1 MPRQR
6 IYHRKKIKRGISLP
20 TLLLIL
26 VMISVGIAVWF
37 LKSSQEKEE
46 FSMNYISTKEI
57 PGFLQFTY
65 YDEEEWSR
73 RLGMEFTGALTY
85 QKLHSLLELL
95 NIEEYVVYEEKR
107 AGKKVDRETWNQVY
121 EQILDILDTSGK
133 VSKEKLLLL
142 KEPGEDSL
150 ETQMGIYQYRGS
162 IPRQYQAYEVYVME
176 DKLLGILSELEDEL
190 AIENVYV
197 TEMTDEL
204 KFLYKN
210 SVYRIPI
217 EAEGQISDTVC
228 DIYMKMGEIT
238 RIQKKEDTIE
248 GKLLTMEED
257 KIEIE
262 GYGRIE
268 RAKELPVYQIYG
280 ERIERNLSDIVIGNM
295 NISYIVAEKRVCAI
309 LLKEPAEIKNVRVLL
324 LNESQGIGREEVY
337 VTSSTNSHLSLGEEE
352 LECEAD
358 TVIKASDYLAEHP
371 EESLKIEGEEESLL
385 YFCDESGSKTS
396 YGYTGSFE
404 IRKYEEGYVV
414 VNALPLE
421 EYLCGVVPSEMPA
434 GYPIEALKAQ
444 AVCARSYASI
454 QLLKGAYAK
463 YGAHMD
469 DSVNYQVYNKQ
480 ERSESTTQAVNDTYG
495 KVLSRNGEILE
506 AYYYSTSYG
515 HSGSYESWNLDN
527 DGSLD
532 YLKGTW
538 LKDTEPELDL
548 SDEAAFSE
556 YIQSQDEECYD
567 SFAKYFRW
575 NAVLDLEEKSGDIK
589 EKINSRKA
597 AKPDSI
603 QIYPNKVKEKDKGKE
618 VTSAS
623 ALGNVLSFVTDGRNV
638 CGGVEKLTV
647 NFENGKVDILDE
659 YSIRIVLGCAIES
672 VTWKDGSSDVISV
685 LPSSYFAVTASEN
698 EKYTLCGGGYG
709 HGIGLSQ
716 NGAKGMAEKDYTYEQ
731 ILEKFYNQTELTD
744 LAELKGETS

>member
-280 ERIERNLSDIVIGNM
+280 ERIERNLSD
-295 NISYIVAEKRVCAI
+295 IVAEKRVCAI